1 LRNAAKQLLCGAN
14 CLPINNKAFFR
25 GMASDAELAGRGK
38 AMEDLNHISKKKP
51 FFPIIPSLRKYL
63 RKEGREKRL
72 GLQYSDLLEHSMA
85 VPLLDKTGKDTLW
98 ETVFYTPERTGEL
111 KKALTLIYVLLR
123 TEGDL
128 SAAKH
133 LDVDRIDY
141 CAFGNSNP
149 FRVRII
155 NRYNDNYDYFY
166 IKTADAS
173 RIYGLEMEH
182 LLSPNRIS
190 YFVEKETL
198 IEEHIAGIPGDVFMD
213 RWLGLP
219 GVNKVRLAKE
229 FVKFN
234 ERCHLRLLGD
244 MRSYNY
250 VVDITPD
257 FDDVQYR
264 IRAIDFD
271 QQCYEGRMRVYLPQF
286 FKENLPLVRM
296 GMDLINQKTV
306 DQYRNEER
314 SLIARRL
321 IRSRYRVKDLL
332 DCMEEDSISSP
343 DKMAQLADDLA
354 QHHGNNDFLK
364 CQNMGALLKLHLK
377 QSLQKHIRKLR
388 NF

>member
-1 LRNAAKQLLCGAN
+1 
-14 CLPINNKAFFR
+14 
-25 GMASDAELAGRGK
+25 MS
-38 AMEDLNHISKKKP
+38 DLNHISKKKP
-51 FFPIIPSLRKYL
+51 FIPIIPPLRRYL
-63 RKEGREKRL
+63 RKEGREKKL
-72 GLQYSDLLEHSMA
+72 GLRYADLLEHSMA

-98 ETVFYTPERTGEL
+98 ETVVYSPERTQEL
-111 KKALTLIYVLLR
+111 KKSLTMIYVLLR

-128 SAAKH
+128 SASKH

-173 RIYGLEMEH
+173 RVYGLEMEH

-190 YFVEKETL
+190 YFVQKDTL
-198 IEEHIAGIPGDVFMD
+198 IEEHIAGIPGDLFIGQWMQ
-213 RWLGLP
+213 LP

-271 QQCYEGRMRVYLPQF
+271 QQCHEGRMRLYLPQF
-286 FKENLPLVRM
+286 FKENLPLVEM
-296 GMDLINQKTV
+296 GMKLINQKTV
-306 DQYRNEER
+306 EQYQNEER

-332 DCMEEDSISSP
+332 DCMEQDNISDP
-343 DKMAQLADDLA
+343 EKVAQLASDLA
-354 QHHGNNDFLK
+354 KHHRNPDFLE
-364 CQNMGALLKLHLK
+364 CGNMGELLKLHLK

>member
-1 LRNAAKQLLCGAN
+1 LEN
-14 CLPINNKAFFR
+14 
-25 GMASDAELAGRGK
+25 
-38 AMEDLNHISKKKP
+38 LNHISKKKP
-51 FFPIIPSLRKYL
+51 FFPIIAPLRKYL
-63 RKEGREKRL
+63 KQEGREKKL
-72 GLQYSDLLEHSMA
+72 GLEYTDLLQHSMA

-98 ETVFYTPERTGEL
+98 ETVFYSPERTAEL
-111 KKALTLIYVLLR
+111 NRALTFIYVLLR
-123 TEGDL
+123 NEGDF
-128 SAAKH
+128 SSSKH

-149 FRVRII
+149 FRVRIV
-155 NRYNDNYDYFY
+155 NRFNDNYDYFY

-173 RIYGLEMEH
+173 RIYGLELEH

-190 YFVEKETL
+190 YFVDGTTL

-213 RWLGLP
+213 RWLQQP
-219 GVNKVRLAKE
+219 GVNRVRLAKE

-234 ERCHLRLLGD
+234 ERCHVRLLGD

-271 QQCYEGRMRVYLPQF
+271 QQSYEGRRRVYLPQF
-286 FKENLPLVRM
+286 FKRIFRLVKM
-296 GMDLINQKTV
+296 GMDLINAETV
-306 DQYRNEER
+306 EQYENEER

-332 DCMEEDSISSP
+332 DCMEQDSISSP
-343 DKMAQLADDLA
+343 EKTTSLAKDLA
-354 QHHGNNDFLK
+354 SHHHNDDFLNCK
-364 CQNMGALLKLHLK
+364 NMGSLLKLHLK
-377 QSLQKHIRKLR
+377 QTLRKQIRKVR
-388 NF
+388 DF

>member
-1 LRNAAKQLLCGAN
+1 MN
-14 CLPINNKAFFR
+14 
-25 GMASDAELAGRGK
+25 
-38 AMEDLNHISKKKP
+38 DLNHISKKKP
-51 FFPIIPSLRKYL
+51 FFSIIPSLRKYL
-63 RKEGREKRL
+63 RKEGREKKL
-72 GLQYSDLLEHSMA
+72 GLQYADLLEHSMA

-98 ETVFYTPERTGEL
+98 ETVFYSPERTLKL
-111 KKALTLIYVLLR
+111 KKALTHIYVLLR
-123 TEGDL
+123 TEGDQ
-128 SAAKH
+128 SASKH

-198 IEEHIAGIPGDVFMD
+198 IEEHIAGIPGDVFME
-213 RWLGLP
+213 RWLNLP

-271 QQCYEGRMRVYLPQF
+271 QQSYEGRLRVYLPQF
-286 FKENLPLVRM
+286 FKENLPLVKM

-306 DQYRNEER
+306 EQYQNEER

-332 DCMEEDSISSP
+332 DCMEEDSISTP
-343 DKMAQLADDLA
+343 EKVRQLAADLA
-354 QHHGNNDFLK
+354 DFHQNKDFLN
-364 CQNMGALLKLHLK
+364 CTGMGSLLKLHLK

-388 NF
+388 HL